1 METKYI
7 IRISVLLTAALVFSV
22 FSVYRG
28 SSGAYIN
35 DNKITTN
42 KNIPPYISVFH
53 NVGGFFNAELH
64 GRSQASINDAIAAS
78 TTIPTTTTATTAVAA
93 STTLPATTAVAAST
107 TTPTTTTATTT
118 LAASTTTPTTT
129 TATTT
134 LAAFTTPPTTTTA
147 TTTLAAFTTTP
158 TTTTATTAISASTT
172 TSATTAVAGSTNTAA
187 TIPVN
192 LVTKDTVNNTK
203 IPAEII
209 SGVINDETIWNAK
222 IGPFRDASYV
232 QELTRYLLSN
242 GFKVLLKA
250 DISEAGYDFIVFLN
264 PTTNRSDAEQTITN
278 LSSKCH
284 IAATVTKNYS

>member
-134 LAAFTTPPTTTTA
+134 LAAFTTPPTTT
-147 TTTLAAFTTTP
+147 
-158 TTTTATTAISASTT
+158 
-172 TSATTAVAGSTNTAA
+172 AVAGSTNTAA

>member
-93 STTLPATTAVAAST
+93 STTLPATTAV
-107 TTPTTTTATTT
+107 
-118 LAASTTTPTTT
+118 AASTTTPTTT

>member
-118 LAASTTTPTTT
+118 LAA
-129 TATTT
+129 
-134 LAAFTTPPTTTTA
+134 FTTPPT
-147 TTTLAAFTTTP
+147 
-158 TTTTATTAISASTT
+158 
-172 TSATTAVAGSTNTAA
+172 TTAVAGSTNTAA
-187 TIPVN
+187 TTPVN